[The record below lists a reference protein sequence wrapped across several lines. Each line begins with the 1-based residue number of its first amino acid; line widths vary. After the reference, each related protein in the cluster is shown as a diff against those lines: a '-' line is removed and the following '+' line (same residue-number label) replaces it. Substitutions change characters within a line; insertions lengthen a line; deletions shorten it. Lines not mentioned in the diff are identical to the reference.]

1 MLMQVTVPE
10 LGPKGKASTWGVSV
24 LLVALFCITAE
35 LGSNYSA
42 SKRLEE

>member
-1 MLMQVTVPE
+1 MSMRVTVPG
-10 LGPKGKASTWGVSV
+10 LGPRVKASTWGVSV

-42 SKRLEE
+42 SKHL